1 VADGLGWM
9 VSGLA
14 SRTPTYCRR
23 IDCGYTGAPA
33 LTNFDEAEVA
43 VFPFSRVEELRTLDS
58 S

>member
-1 VADGLGWM
+1 M
-9 VSGLA
+9 VSGWVA
-14 SRTPTYCRR
+14 SGLTSCTPTYCRC